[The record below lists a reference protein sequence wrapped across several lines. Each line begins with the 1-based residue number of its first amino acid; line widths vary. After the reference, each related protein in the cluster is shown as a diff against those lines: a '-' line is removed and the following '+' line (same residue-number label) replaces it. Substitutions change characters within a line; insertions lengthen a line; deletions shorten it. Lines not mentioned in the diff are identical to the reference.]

1 MGNKPQYRPAARCW
15 AAMFVHRGTGATQM
29 QDKPNPGSAEAI
41 AIGCRCPIGAGDG
54 RGNFLVSELCPVHA
68 VKENDK

>member
-1 MGNKPQYRPAARCW
+1 
-15 AAMFVHRGTGATQM
+15 M